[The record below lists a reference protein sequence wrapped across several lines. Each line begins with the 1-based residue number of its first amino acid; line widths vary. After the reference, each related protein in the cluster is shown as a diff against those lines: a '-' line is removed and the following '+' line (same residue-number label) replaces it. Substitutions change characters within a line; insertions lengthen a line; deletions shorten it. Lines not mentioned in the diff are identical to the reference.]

1 MNQIINFEFES
12 KAIRVIT
19 DETTG
24 EPMWVA
30 NDICDVLG
38 YKNSR
43 DALAKL
49 DDDERGV
56 SEIPTPGG
64 PQELNTI
71 NESGLYTLILR
82 SNKPESKP
90 FKRWVTHEV
99 LPSIRKYGRYEAC
112 REPELPKPKMLQLSD
127 NQISYLLER
136 ASMNVEKAIAIN
148 EILMDF
154 YSGAQQG
161 HAIFG
166 PAYEQ
171 KTNGRKALERSIS
184 QMQNCKANIDEI
196 NRLLYDSGNVRGY
209 FKS

>member
-1 MNQIINFEFES
+1 MYQVIDYKFES
-12 KAIRVIT
+12 KAIRVVT
-19 DETTG
+19 DEATG

-71 NESGLYTLILR
+71 NEPGLYTLILR
-82 SNKPESKP
+82 SNKPEAKP

-99 LPSIRKYGRYEAC
+99 LPSIRKTGQYSVSNE
-112 REPELPKPKMLQLSD
+112 
-127 NQISYLLER
+127 NQIDTQSLESKISALENDNLFSQIDLELEHVQDTIVIVSDLINYTR
-136 ASMNVEKAIAIN
+136 ETQRNVTALQRSHDRIKKIRYRIANKNPNALSPI
-148 EILMDF
+148 EESEDLYQPKERIW
-154 YSGAQQG
+154 
-161 HAIFG
+161 
-166 PAYEQ
+166 EQ
-171 KTNGRKALERSIS
+171 K
-184 QMQNCKANIDEI
+184 
-196 NRLLYDSGNVRGY
+196 
-209 FKS
+209 